1 MTGESL
7 ILKLNNMVIYLVTN
21 LINGKK
27 YVGRDAHN
35 RSGYYGGG
43 TAIKNA
49 IKKYGKEN
57 FKKEI
62 LEQCLNTSHLKE
74 QELWWLNHFNAGG
87 NPEFYN
93 IILSSDGWEL
103 GKERPKQQGKHLS
116 EETKQKISQN
126 SKGKTRKSGKPT
138 PVTQYRYEIIKIP
151 IATYPS
157 IQEAAKTTGLNHS
170 DISAVCLKKQITAGG
185 FYWEKQK

>member
-1 MTGESL
+1 MSKYIEPKNGYI
-7 ILKLNNMVIYLVTN
+7 ILKPI
-21 LINGKK
+21 
-27 YVGRDAHN
+27 
-35 RSGYYGGG
+35 
-43 TAIKNA
+43 
-49 IKKYGKEN
+49 E
-57 FKKEI
+57 
-62 LEQCLNTSHLKE
+62 E
-74 QELWWLNHFNAGG
+74 QEVLAG
-87 NPEFYN
+87 N
-93 IILSSDGWEL
+93 IILPDL
-103 GKERPKQQGKHLS
+103 GKERPEQQGKHLS